1 MLLIKSLPGS
11 VPDVSGFATSLEI
24 CVDTSAG
31 LSVAQLDCVSR
42 IELCAALG
50 LGGITPSG
58 GFICQATLSRIPVFV
73 MIRPRDGNFI
83 FSPAEEA
90 QMMSDIAL
98 VRQAGLA
105 GVVLGASNA
114 SGGLDV
120 AMLARL
126 STACGPLKRQLH
138 RVIDMVSDPFHALD
152 QAIDLGFER
161 VLTSGQAIRAID
173 GAACLARL
181 VDRARGRIDVMAG
194 SGITPVNVGRIMRAS
209 GVKSIHASCRRSVRV
224 QDKKLDY
231 FGFAAL
237 NAETS
242 AAEII
247 RLHEAIGSAIQA

>member
-1 MLLIKSLPGS
+1 MSVPGT
-11 VPDVSGFATSLEI
+11 VPDVSDNFTTLEI
-24 CVDTSAG
+24 CVDTNAG

-50 LGGITPSG
+50 LGGITPSC
-58 GFICQATLSRIPVFV
+58 GFIEQAKRSRIPVFV
-73 MIRPRDGNFI
+73 MIRPRAGNFV

-114 SGGLDV
+114 SGGLDY
-120 AMLARL
+120 AMLGRL
-126 STACGPLKRQLH
+126 SRACGPLKRQLH
-138 RVIDMVSDPFHALD
+138 RVIDMVDDPFFALD

-161 VLTSGQAIRAID
+161 VLSSGQSSRAI
-173 GAACLARL
+173 GGLTCLAGL
-181 VDRARGRIDVMAG
+181 VDHAHGRIDIMAG
-194 SGITPVNVGRIMRAS
+194 SGITPANVVRIMHVS
-209 GVKSIHASCRRSVRV
+209 GVKSVHASCREPVGV
-224 QDKKLDY
+224 QDKKLDH

-242 AAEII
+242 ATEII
-247 RLHEAIGSAIQA
+247 RLYEAICSASQA

>member
-1 MLLIKSLPGS
+1 MIMPVPVP
-11 VPDVSGFATSLEI
+11 VPDALVNRIGLEI

-31 LSVAQLDCVSR
+31 LAAAQLDCVNR

-58 GFICQATLSRIPVFV
+58 GFIDQARLSRIPVFV
-73 MIRPRDGNFI
+73 MIRPRAGNFI

-90 QMMSDIAL
+90 QMMRDIAL
-98 VRQAGLA
+98 VRQAGLS
-105 GVVLGASNA
+105 GVVLGAANA
-114 SGGLDV
+114 SGGLDDSL
-120 AMLARL
+120 LARL
-126 STACGPLKRQLH
+126 SRACGSLRRQLH

-173 GAACLARL
+173 GVACLARL
-181 VDRARGRIDVMAG
+181 VDHARGRIDVMAG
-194 SGITPVNVGRIMRAS
+194 SGINPGNVGQIMHVA
-209 GVKSIHASCRRSVRV
+209 GIKSVHASCRKFAGV
-224 QDKKLDY
+224 QDKKLDH

-247 RLHEAIGSAIQA
+247 RLHEAIGSATQA